1 MTDTLP
7 VPISPLAALPD
18 EPMTLATR
26 SVAHSTTPSD
36 ARSRRGNAVIV
47 LIVLLATV
55 IGAGLAVA
63 VTFMDGA
70 TETMTSNSRSTGVQT
85 DSLLQPVANWAA
97 AGITGWSKSNDGKL
111 PADADGNALIAT
123 LGDRPPI
130 EQASGF
136 TAKPVYRRVTAKNF
150 EIVLPTSELGGTAHY
165 TYAYTADGRL
175 LTAVPDNVFLFE
187 NQQEKDSLKAQPGLD
202 DASGG

>member
-1 MTDTLP
+1 MTF
-7 VPISPLAALPD
+7 
-18 EPMTLATR
+18 ATR
-26 SVAHSTTPSD
+26 QAAHSD
-36 ARSRRGNAVIV
+36 FNLRRGNAVIV
-47 LIVLLATV
+47 LVVLLATV

-63 VTFMDGA
+63 LTFMDGA
-70 TETMTSNSRSTGVQT
+70 KETMASNSRSTGVQT

-97 AGITGWSKSNDGKL
+97 AAITGWSKSNDGRL

-123 LGDRPPI
+123 LTDRPPI

-175 LTAVPDNVFLFE
+175 LTAVPDHVFLFE
-187 NQQEKDSLKAQPGLD
+187 NQQEQDSLKAQPGLD
-202 DASGG
+202 DASAG